1 MAKAKT
7 KLPRRG
13 KTQRSLE
20 EGHIGYETTDWSSI
34 SADDYQKKITET
46 MRHYGYFYEKKA
58 YQSWMLAWIKKNM
71 PESVENFKAAESWRC
86 TSTMSSLCKMELNG
100 CVLPDTS
107 KDFQLK
113 HVEELLETGKVNR
126 EANVQ
131 LDDNDEP
138 VKAPKRKTPHELL
151 AEKTNEFIGEVEG
164 CVDDFF
170 TGDLDKD
177 WSLYDEM
184 RKLNTAA
191 QTARDTISYYAGVKE
206 ELRELIED
214 KTEDLVE
221 GYSHMTIKEQK
232 KFYDFISELISDC
245 EKFIISKKATR
256 KPRTKKATPLSKQV
270 ENVLYLK
277 ESLEYKIAS
286 VTPEQMVGAHALYLF
301 NTKTR
306 VMKYLVSDRRD
317 GFLVKGST
325 IHGYDQEESFKKML
339 RKPEAMIETIGK
351 ATKSKALKEFKA
363 LKTKQSTTD
372 ARINRDTVILK
383 IIR

>member
-1 MAKAKT
+1 M
-7 KLPRRG
+7 
-13 KTQRSLE
+13 
-20 EGHIGYETTDWSSI
+20 
-34 SADDYQKKITET
+34 
-46 MRHYGYFYEKKA
+46 
-58 YQSWMLAWIKKNM
+58 
-71 PESVENFKAAESWRC
+71 
-86 TSTMSSLCKMELNG
+86 
-100 CVLPDTS
+100 
-107 KDFQLK
+107 
-113 HVEELLETGKVNR
+113 
-126 EANVQ
+126 
-131 LDDNDEP
+131 
-138 VKAPKRKTPHELL
+138 
-151 AEKTNEFIGEVEG
+151 
-164 CVDDFF
+164 
-170 TGDLDKD
+170 
-177 WSLYDEM
+177 YDEM